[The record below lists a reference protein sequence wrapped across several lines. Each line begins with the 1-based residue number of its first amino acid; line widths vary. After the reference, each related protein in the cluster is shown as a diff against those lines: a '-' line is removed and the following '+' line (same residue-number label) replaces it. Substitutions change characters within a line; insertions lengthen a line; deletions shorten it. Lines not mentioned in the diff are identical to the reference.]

1 MTGVQTR
8 VLQRCSRSE
17 AGILQGDTGRVV
29 TRLLQGCY
37 NVVAL
42 VLYEC
47 YRCVAGVL
55 QEC

>member
-8 VLQRCSRSE
+8 VLQRCSRSV

-29 TRLLQGCY
+29 TRLLQGCD
-37 NVVAL
+37 NVVAW